1 MLYGHKSSGNKGTE
15 SGWKG
20 LRGPSVTKIVIISIK
35 ICTQNLFLGN
45 EIQLQSQPTQALTL
59 DLIRGTYENRCS
71 VAKLILRMLISS
83 FSFHYFFFFQS
94 CALVVLFTLQV
105 FTPGSTVFTEYFYS
119 LYLHTGIRF

>member
-83 FSFHYFFFFQS
+83 FSFHYFFFFFFN
-94 CALVVLFTLQV
+94 LVL
-105 FTPGSTVFTEYFYS
+105 
-119 LYLHTGIRF
+119 